1 MPPQTRTIELKIS
14 DNTQMRAYVAQPAGA
29 SPAAGLLV
37 FQEAFGV
44 NDHMRSVTDRF
55 AEQGYFAIAPEL
67 FHRSAP
73 AGFEGSYSDF
83 AAVMPH
89 YQALTNEGLLV
100 DAQACFDWL
109 TTQGVQNIGSVG
121 FCLGGRVS
129 FLANSALPLKAA
141 VSYYGGNI
149 APALLPNAADQKAP
163 LLLHWG
169 GLDKHITPPII
180 ASVEEALR
188 ASGKEYI
195 SSVYSKADHGFNCDA
210 RPTYHAESAQL
221 AWSST
226 LTFLKLNLSKS

>member
-1 MPPQTRTIELKIS
+1 MPPRTQSIELKIS
-14 DNTQMRAYVAQPAGA
+14 DNTQMRAYVARPAGA
-29 SPAAGLLV
+29 SPSAGLLI
-37 FQEAFGV
+37 FQEAFGI
-44 NDHMRSVTDRF
+44 NAHMRSVADRF
-55 AEQGYFAIAPEL
+55 SEQGYLAIAPEL

-73 AGFEGSYSDF
+73 PGFEASYDDF
-83 AAVMPH
+83 PVVMPH
-89 YQALTNEGLLV
+89 YQALTNEGLLA

-109 TTQGVQNIGSVG
+109 TAQGVRDIGSVG

-149 APALLPNAADQKAP
+149 APSLLSKAADQKAP

-169 GLDKHITPPII
+169 GLDKHITPPVI

-195 SSVYSKADHGFNCDA
+195 SSVYSKADHAFNCDA
-210 RPTYHAESAQL
+210 RPNYHAESATL
-221 AWSST
+221 AWGST
-226 LTFLKLNLSKS
+226 LAFLKLHLFKS